1 MILKSKQSKNMPY
14 TDNEINR
21 YCESVEKLLI
31 KIEEMAS
38 LGYRVL
44 GVAKALS
51 ADRQLPADQKDF
63 KFEFPELTISN
74 GKSSK
79 RFVFPLGTIIWKDK
93 KEKGSIIV
101 RYMDKRFSAFGSDAY
116 ALIDFINLDVIT
128 IVTDVIYEIESHNDE
143 YLIGIQRIPKEVDY
157 LDDSD
162 DTDYNNSCQVL
173 FVIKID
179 FKNRKFLRL
188 NILTSSA
195 LPDNNQ
201 VFSQN
206 ESESIKSKFYVN
218 DGILYYKK
226 GDTIRRFILSDF
238 NKKATHRNIKEI
250 NAQQKNHPT
259 TKYMAGDF
267 RCSDT

>member
-1 MILKSKQSKNMPY
+1 MLGNKMKPNISNHAFTFLITLGMFCLFSSCNNSSQAQYSYHFKKGSILRLNYP
-14 TDNEINR
+14 
-21 YCESVEKLLI
+21 
-31 KIEEMAS
+31 
-38 LGYRVL
+38 
-44 GVAKALS
+44 
-51 ADRQLPADQKDF
+51 KDF

-157 LDDSD
+157 LDDFD
-162 DTDYNNSCQVL
+162 DIDYNNSCQVL

-250 NAQQKNHPT
+250 NAQQKKSPDH
-259 TKYMAGDF
+259 
-267 RCSDT
+267 